1 MVYFDSLILT
11 DLSYPKAKSL
21 GKYTCNTFQDV
32 YKSELDL
39 SPHVTRKNASLK
51 YFYKLKKWKF
61 DEIFTESV

>member
-39 SPHVTRKNASLK
+39 SPHVT
-51 YFYKLKKWKF
+51 
-61 DEIFTESV
+61 